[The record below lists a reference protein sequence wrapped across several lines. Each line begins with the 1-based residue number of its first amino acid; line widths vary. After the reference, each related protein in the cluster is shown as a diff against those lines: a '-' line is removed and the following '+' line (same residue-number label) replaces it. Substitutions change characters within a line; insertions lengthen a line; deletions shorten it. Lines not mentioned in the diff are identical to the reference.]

1 MKPMH
6 FDWRMNA
13 GLIAGTG
20 AKELV
25 VSTMGVLY
33 SNVDTDNAA
42 GGTAAEETHLQKA
55 VQHTMTPLSAAAY
68 LVFVL
73 LYFPC
78 LATIAAIRNE
88 TGTWK
93 WAIFTAVYT
102 TVLAYIMSMLVY
114 QIGALIV

>member
-1 MKPMH
+1 
-6 FDWRMNA
+6 
-13 GLIAGTG
+13 
-20 AKELV
+20 
-25 VSTMGVLY
+25 MGVLY
-33 SNVDTDNAA
+33 SGVDQDNTTVDTDA
-42 GGTAAEETHLQKA
+42 AAEDEAAQETHLQKA